1 MDAGRV
7 IPVAAVA
14 EDLAGV
20 LVAAL
25 AGAGADLEAAAPPAA
40 GNRRMLRRW
49 LQHLTTTP
57 LALRRC
63 FPPAALAAIDAAC
76 AASERYHCAEIRCAV
91 ETALSIGR
99 LFRRMDSA
107 ARAREVFSLLHMWDT
122 AENNGVLLYVLLAE
136 RKIEIVADRGFSE
149 FVSSVEW
156 QSICAEM
163 EEAFAAGRYEAGT
176 LAALEQISALARQ
189 HFPVH
194 ASDRNELPDT
204 TVLL

>member
-1 MDAGRV
+1 MAASAG
-7 IPVAAVA
+7 AAV
-14 EDLAGV
+14 
-20 LVAAL
+20 
-25 AGAGADLEAAAPPAA
+25 DLEAAVHPAA

-63 FPPAALAAIDAAC
+63 FPPATLAAIDAAC
-76 AASERYHCAEIRCAV
+76 AASERYHRAEMRCAV
-91 ETALSIGR
+91 ETTLSIGH
-99 LFRRMDSA
+99 LFRRIDSA
-107 ARAREVFSLLHMWDT
+107 VRAREVFSLLHMWDT

-189 HFPVH
+189 YFP
-194 ASDRNELPDT
+194 ANRSDRNELPDT